1 MYIANYEKNI
11 FGRDFCVGDIHGA
24 YDKLM
29 KELVDINFDT
39 AKDRLFTTGDIVD
52 RGPKSLQCLRLLN
65 ENWFFSV
72 KGNHEFFFEDNQD
85 GFLKKDQYIA
95 MGGQWALDLS
105 DEETQEVKELIKN
118 LPYGIEVE
126 TDNGLIGIVHAEV
139 PGDDWNYFKSLDFS
153 SMSPLMF
160 NSVLGKFAYERSR
173 MKNGISD
180 PIPGVYQVV
189 VGHTVT
195 NTVNVAGNTISID
208 TGANYKDRTF
218 TLYQI
223 QGQRTF
229 F

>member
-1 MYIANYEKNI
+1 MHIIKYEKNTI
-11 FGRDFCVGDIHGA
+11 GRDFCVGDIHGA

-29 KELVDINFDT
+29 KELNDINFDT
-39 AKDRLFTTGDIVD
+39 MKDRLFATGDLVD

-72 KGNHEFFFEDNQD
+72 KGNHEFFFEDYQEEL
-85 GFLKKDQYIA
+85 LKKDHYIA
-95 MGGQWALDLS
+95 MGGQWALDLT
-105 DEETQEVKELIKN
+105 DGEIQEVKDLIKN
-118 LPYGIEVE
+118 IPYGIEVE

-139 PGDDWNYFKSLDFS
+139 PGDDWGYFKSIDFS
-153 SMSPLMF
+153 SMSHLMF
-160 NSVLGKFAYERSR
+160 NSVLGKFAYERNR
-173 MKNGISD
+173 MKKGISD
-180 PIPGVYQVV
+180 LIPGVYQVV